1 MSTSN
6 KPAFRAVSVKVREGR
21 QPTYRDIGA
30 AWPTRNGGYSVRLDA
45 LPIGDTIL
53 LMPVDDAGIPEGIGD

>member
-1 MSTSN
+1 M
-6 KPAFRAVSVKVREGR
+6 SVKVREGR

-30 AWPTRNGGYSVRLDA
+30 AWPTKSGGYSVRLDA

-53 LMPVDDAGIPEGIGD
+53 LMPVDEVGDSEGIGD